1 MDVPAPALAFSSRPA
16 SLPLLSPLRLTCP
29 ARSAQNLRLSSWLF
43 LDATGSSVPLVERQA
58 ARWRNLSPWP
68 LAHLSTIAIPGSDCL
83 FARTPCLNTLLPD
96 FRPPRR
102 LQFVLPLLP
111 LLALSSRL
119 LLTAM
124 LRSLLGTLALLAAQV
139 NAQTCGSGLVLETSY
154 GVSACCLP
162 QTLLQCSSTV
172 LQFTQ
177 SGSYLDAQKVCT
189 YKPLAAGTYI
199 QFSAPSFMSYVPAIE
214 LFGVPGEAGN
224 VKNSSTA
231 GGLGAQVRLGGTWGA
246 PFSLVVPSVTP

>member
-1 MDVPAPALAFSSRPA
+1 MEESVTLAAR
-16 SLPLLSPLRLTCP
+16 SPLY
-29 ARSAQNLRLSSWLF
+29 
-43 LDATGSSVPLVERQA
+43 D
-58 ARWRNLSPWP
+58 RNS
-68 LAHLSTIAIPGSDCL
+68 
-83 FARTPCLNTLLPD
+83 RE
-96 FRPPRR
+96 
-102 LQFVLPLLP
+102 
-111 LLALSSRL
+111 RL
-119 LLTAM
+119 LVCPHAVSQYPPAGLPPTPSAPV
-124 LRSLLGTLALLAAQV
+124 RPSLASALGALLTLALDGHASLAARDSRTVGRAGQRADV
-139 NAQTCGSGLVLETSY
+139 RFRVRRSRSSFSEPAAHPFAARHSLVLETSY